1 LICQVLARR
10 EDAVV
15 ACSALKRSYRDRLRL
30 DGVRFVYLKGD
41 YDRIRERLEARQ
53 GHFFDLGLLATQFET
68 LEEPRRALAV
78 DIAKTPAKIV
88 REIRKRLDLDG
99 IKNE

>member
-1 LICQVLARR
+1 MWSLPVP
-10 EDAVV
+10 
-15 ACSALKRSYRDRLRL
+15 RLRL

-88 REIRKRLDLDG
+88 HEIRKRLDLG
-99 IKNE
+99 WNQE